1 MCQFILCFF
10 RQLAQ
15 TTYLYLNLSHIFPN
29 KVNLSNTYTYYKRW
43 FSVIFKIPL
52 HFSSACVWIYNWVES
67 FHKLAMVWT
76 MNT

>member
-43 FSVIFKIPL
+43 FSDTFKIPL
-52 HFSSACVWIYNWVES
+52 HFFFSMRLDLQLGRIIP
-67 FHKLAMVWT
+67 
-76 MNT
+76 